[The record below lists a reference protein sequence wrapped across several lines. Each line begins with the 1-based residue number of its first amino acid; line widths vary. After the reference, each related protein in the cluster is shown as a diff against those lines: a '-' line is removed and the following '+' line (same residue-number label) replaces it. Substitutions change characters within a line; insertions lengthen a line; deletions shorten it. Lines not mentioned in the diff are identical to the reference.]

1 LPNGRGTRMRLESR
15 LRVSTHFNVYSGP
28 WVDAIMRSIQETI
41 LVVEKRRAEA
51 GRAAASSAPSRRES

>member
-1 LPNGRGTRMRLESR
+1 
-15 LRVSTHFNVYSGP
+15 VSTHFNVYSGP